1 MLISDWSSDV
11 CSSDLECGT
20 VAYHDILEMDP
31 AVEHALRV
39 ERLPFAELIATSDY
53 ITLHVPLTDQT
64 RHMID
69 AKAIAAMKEGAIVVN
84 CARGPVVSEAA
95 LLDGLASG
103 KQIGR
108 AACRERVCQ
117 YVKISVGGVS
127 LKKKK

>member
-31 AVEHALRV
+31 AVEHAQRV

-69 AKAIAAMKEGAIVVN
+69 AKAIAAMKAGANVVN
-84 CARGPVVSEAA
+84 CDRGPVVSEAA
-95 LLDGLASG
+95 LLDWVAL
-103 KQIGR
+103 GR
-108 AACRERVCQ
+108 SYERR
-117 YVKISVGGVS
+117 VGNGGCA
-127 LKKKK
+127 K

>member
-103 KQIGR
+103 KL
-108 AACRERVCQ
+108 
-117 YVKISVGGVS
+117 GGAGLDVFEVEPVAGPS
-127 LKKKK
+127 PDRTSPRLNS